1 MGCGARWSGML
12 LMMELCLVLGCGSG
26 HRVGSSM
33 SSAVAES
40 GSATSPLVVFTYGNG
55 CPGTGSGNGLREVA
69 EEIRGR
75 LDCRV
80 ITRGCD
86 DRDDIVGTIRKHAG
100 PVILVG
106 HSFGGGDSV
115 KLAGELHRP
124 VDGLV
129 LLDPVARGNWGFS
142 PGGQHFRVPESVK
155 RAFCYYRPGASWPAS
170 FPIVNPAP
178 GFENHPRRMGHND
191 FCSDGE
197 VRRCILAM
205 AAGAKGEVEAVSQ
218 AE

>member
-1 MGCGARWSGML
+1 MLVMMGVGT
-12 LMMELCLVLGCGSG
+12 GCGSVAG
-26 HRVGSSM
+26 
-33 SSAVAES
+33 SAVTHELQDPGA
-40 GSATSPLVVFTYGNG
+40 GPMPLVVFTYGNG

-75 LDCRV
+75 LDCQV

-86 DRDDIVGTIRKHAG
+86 DRDDIVGTIQKHAG

-142 PGGQHFRVPESVK
+142 PGGKHFTVPESVK

-170 FPIVNPAP
+170 FPIINPAAA
-178 GFENHPRRMGHND
+178 FENHPKRIGHND

-197 VRRCILAM
+197 VRRCILAL
-205 AAGAKGEVEAVSQ
+205 AAGAKGEVGAVSQ
-218 AE
+218 GE